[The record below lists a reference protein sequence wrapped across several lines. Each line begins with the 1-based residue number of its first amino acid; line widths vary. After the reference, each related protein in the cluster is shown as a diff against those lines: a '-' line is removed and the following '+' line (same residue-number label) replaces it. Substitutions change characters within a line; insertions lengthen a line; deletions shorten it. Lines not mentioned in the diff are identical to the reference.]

1 DRGRSPPRRGARARH
16 RRSRCPQWC
25 GPEYGISRS
34 RRDRSP
40 TRCRCRHDRGRARRG
55 RPSVQR
61 PQPQRRGP
69 DRGRERHSVLAQPWN
84 SPSRAHRAPRPRARI
99 SAVRRGPRRKIDR
112 ARAASRRSGAAIA
125 DTPPHP
131 GRVDPAAWRDQIAPY
146 VRVRLPVGACAK
158 ETMTRNPNLPIAA
171 VSDPIK
177 VALLSDDPLLR
188 AGLSS
193 LLAQLGSIDVVE
205 RDSAEVAL
213 WDAGVDAGKTLS
225 RLSELRNLP
234 MPVVAVVG
242 DAAHV
247 APAIAA
253 GARGVVLRDQVGP
266 GIHAAL
272 AAVRSGLTVMDTQL
286 ASSLVPSQPPRE
298 PKGRGELTERER
310 QVVQLLAEGL
320 SNKLIADRLGISDHT
335 AKFHVNGVMMKLGAS
350 TRTEAVV
357 EAMRRGLIRL

>member
-1 DRGRSPPRRGARARH
+1 
-16 RRSRCPQWC
+16 
-25 GPEYGISRS
+25 
-34 RRDRSP
+34 
-40 TRCRCRHDRGRARRG
+40 
-55 RPSVQR
+55 
-61 PQPQRRGP
+61 
-69 DRGRERHSVLAQPWN
+69 
-84 SPSRAHRAPRPRARI
+84 
-99 SAVRRGPRRKIDR
+99 
-112 ARAASRRSGAAIA
+112 
-125 DTPPHP
+125 
-131 GRVDPAAWRDQIAPY
+131 
-146 VRVRLPVGACAK
+146 
-158 ETMTRNPNLPIAA
+158 MTRNPNLPIVAIG
-171 VSDPIK
+171 DPIK

-205 RDSAEVAL
+205 RDRAEVAL
-213 WDAGVDAGKTLS
+213 WDAGTDASKTLS
-225 RLSELRNLP
+225 RLSELRSLP

-272 AAVRSGLTVMDTQL
+272 AAVRSGLTVMDTEL
-286 ASSLVPSQPPRE
+286 ASSLVPNQPPPRE

-320 SNKLIADRLGISDHT
+320 SNKLVADRLGISDHT

-357 EAMRRGLIRL
+357 EAVRRGLIKL

>member
-1 DRGRSPPRRGARARH
+1 
-16 RRSRCPQWC
+16 
-25 GPEYGISRS
+25 
-34 RRDRSP
+34 
-40 TRCRCRHDRGRARRG
+40 
-55 RPSVQR
+55 
-61 PQPQRRGP
+61 
-69 DRGRERHSVLAQPWN
+69 
-84 SPSRAHRAPRPRARI
+84 
-99 SAVRRGPRRKIDR
+99 
-112 ARAASRRSGAAIA
+112 
-125 DTPPHP
+125 
-131 GRVDPAAWRDQIAPY
+131 
-146 VRVRLPVGACAK
+146 
-158 ETMTRNPNLPIAA
+158 MTRNPNLSIAA

-177 VALLSDDPLLR
+177 VALLTDDPLLR
-188 AGLSS
+188 TGLTS
-193 LLAQLGSIDVVE
+193 LLAQNGAISVVDRE
-205 RDSAEVAL
+205 GAEVAL
-213 WDAGVDAGKTLS
+213 WDAGIDPTKTLA
-225 RLSELRNLP
+225 RMAELRTLP

-272 AAVRSGLTVMDTQL
+272 AAVRSGLTVMDTAL
-286 ASSLVPSQPPRE
+286 ASALVPSTPIARKAPANANGEPPHHG
-298 PKGRGELTERER
+298 KGRGELTERER

>member
-1 DRGRSPPRRGARARH
+1 
-16 RRSRCPQWC
+16 
-25 GPEYGISRS
+25 
-34 RRDRSP
+34 
-40 TRCRCRHDRGRARRG
+40 
-55 RPSVQR
+55 
-61 PQPQRRGP
+61 
-69 DRGRERHSVLAQPWN
+69 
-84 SPSRAHRAPRPRARI
+84 
-99 SAVRRGPRRKIDR
+99 
-112 ARAASRRSGAAIA
+112 
-125 DTPPHP
+125 
-131 GRVDPAAWRDQIAPY
+131 
-146 VRVRLPVGACAK
+146 
-158 ETMTRNPNLPIAA
+158 MTRNPNLPIAA
-171 VSDPIK
+171 VTDPIK
-177 VALLSDDPLLR
+177 VALITDDPLLR

-193 LLAQLGSIDVVE
+193 LLAQSGSIDVV
-205 RDSAEVAL
+205 DQPSAEVAL
-213 WDAGVDAGKTLS
+213 WDGGSDPSKTLT
-225 RLSELRNLP
+225 RLNEVRAMQL
-234 MPVVAVVG
+234 PVVAVVG

-247 APAIAA
+247 APALAA

-335 AKFHVNGVMMKLGAS
+335 AKFHVNGVMMKLGSS